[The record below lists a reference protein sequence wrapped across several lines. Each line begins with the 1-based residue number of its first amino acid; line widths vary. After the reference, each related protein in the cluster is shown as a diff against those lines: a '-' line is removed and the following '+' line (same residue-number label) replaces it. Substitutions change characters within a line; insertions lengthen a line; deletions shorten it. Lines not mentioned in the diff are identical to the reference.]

1 MKILRVCAA
10 LAVLLTLVSFDTAA
24 TADDAS
30 ATLRVV
36 TFNVKVDFEETP
48 GIPTWDERKALAR
61 QAVTEAKPDLLGLQ
75 ETSPNQLTFFREG
88 FPEFADV
95 GELPLT
101 EDDQAYFYKTFPV
114 LEQIG
119 FKAYTDVILMYR
131 KDRFKLVD
139 HGYTW
144 LSPTPEKVSTGFG
157 NVFPRMMIWATLRDK
172 ASGREFLAA
181 VTHFDNSMPAQVEMA
196 KMSHDVLAPHAEKGM
211 PMLFL
216 GDFNS
221 DHERG
226 GYPKLTGDGWKD
238 SYLVSPMASATG
250 VDSNVSTAGEH
261 SRIDHIFYHGEAFT
275 PIEWRR
281 LDSPDPAKPLI
292 SDHWPVLAVFEI
304 KQ

>member
-1 MKILRVCAA
+1 MKACGSFIVFA
-10 LAVLLTLVSFDTAA
+10 LSFCLVSISASAFAA
-24 TADDAS
+24 DAD

-36 TFNVKVDFEETP
+36 TFNVKVDFEETL
-48 GIPTWDERKALAR
+48 GIPTWDERKALAL
-61 QAVTEAKPDLLGLQ
+61 QAVTDAKPDLLGLQ
-75 ETSPNQLTFFREG
+75 ECSPNQLAFFRTS
-88 FPEFADV
+88 FPDFADV

-101 EDDQAYFYKTFPV
+101 AEDQAYFYKAFPV

-119 FKAYTDVILMYR
+119 FNAYTDVILMYR
-131 KDRFKLVD
+131 KDRFEVVG

-172 ASGREFLAA
+172 TSGLDFLAS

-196 KMSHDVLAPHAEKGM
+196 TMSHDILAPYGEKGM
-211 PMLFL
+211 PMLFF

-226 GYPKLTGDGWKD
+226 GYPKLTSDGWKD
-238 SYLVSPMASATG
+238 SYLVSPLASETG
-250 VDSNVSTAGEH
+250 VDSNVPTTGDD
-261 SRIDHIFYHGEAFT
+261 SRIDHVFYHGAGFKPT
-275 PIEWRR
+275 EWRR

-292 SDHWPVLAVFEI
+292 SDHWPVLAVFEVS
-304 KQ
+304 K